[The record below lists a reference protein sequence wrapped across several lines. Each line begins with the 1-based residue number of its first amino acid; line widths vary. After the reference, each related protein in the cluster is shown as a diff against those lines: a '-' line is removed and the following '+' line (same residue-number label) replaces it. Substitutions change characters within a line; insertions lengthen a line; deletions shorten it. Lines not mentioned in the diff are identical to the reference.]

1 VITRGGVIAGR
12 YEILDRISE
21 GGMAEVFRARRVP
34 EGDVV
39 ALKILREQFVSD
51 AEFVERFEREAKAV
65 AALTHPHMVRVHDS
79 GRDGDVRFIAMEY
92 VEGED
97 LKSHIR
103 RSGRIDPHRAAEIAA
118 QVCDALEYAHA
129 HGVIHRDVKPQNI
142 LLTPDGDVKVT
153 DFGIA
158 RALSSATI
166 TQTGTVLGS
175 VQYLSPEQARGG
187 AVGRSADLYSLGV
200 VLYEMV
206 TGHLPFAGDSPIATA
221 LAHVNQPPPPPRS
234 IVPELPPSIEGIIL
248 LALAKSPGR
257 RYRSAGE
264 MRRDLIGETHL
275 WTQVERQHLL
285 EHTPPTTRMPLPVR
299 RRPSPVL
306 VLVLLAIAVIGG
318 AWGGWRAFSGYLVVP
333 EVTVPRL
340 IGRPLPLARQVASA
354 EGLSLDVADR
364 VHSATAAV
372 DTVIA
377 QDQPP
382 GKIVKRGRSIGVVVS
397 LGPEIVTVPDVQRRS
412 LIEARLMIEQAR
424 LSIGELRET
433 FDQEVKGGFVIT
445 QDPQPGARVQRG
457 RALNLVISK
466 GPPVV
471 EMPPLVGRPLQE
483 ARRLLEELGI
493 TVREVRTMATADI
506 DPGIVVEQSPE
517 AGARIRPQDRV
528 TVTVT
533 IRPGEEQTPPPTPI
547 VTAQPQQPAPAPPTD
562 ERATRDEKV
571 TRVELVVPA
580 GEGAQEV
587 KIVVI
592 DERGVRTVFQK
603 PLAPGSRLSE
613 MIRTRGYTIIQVYI
627 ANRLIQE
634 IRP

>member
-1 VITRGGVIAGR
+1 MITRGGVIAGR

-21 GGMAEVFRARRVP
+21 GGMATVFRARRMP
-34 EGDVV
+34 EGDIV
-39 ALKILREQFVSD
+39 ALKVLREQFASD
-51 AEFVERFEREAKAV
+51 LEFVERFEREAKAV
-65 AALTHPHMVRVHDS
+65 AALTHPHMVRVYDS
-79 GRDGDVRFIAMEY
+79 GRDGDVRYIAMEY

-97 LKSHIR
+97 LKAYIR
-103 RSGRIDPHRAAEIAA
+103 RSGRIPPQRAAEIAA

-142 LLTPDGDVKVT
+142 LLTPGGDVKVT

-187 AVGRSADLYSLGV
+187 AVGRPADLYSLGV

-206 TGHLPFAGDSPIATA
+206 TGQLPFTGDSPIAIA

-234 IVPELPPSIEGIIL
+234 IVPDLPPSVDGIIQ
-248 LALAKSPGR
+248 LALAKSPSR

-264 MRRDLIGETHL
+264 MRADLAGETDL
-275 WTQVERQHLL
+275 WKRVEREQLF
-285 EHTPPTTRMPLPVR
+285 EHTPPTTRLPR
-299 RRPSPVL
+299 PAQRRPSL
-306 VLVLLAIAVIGG
+306 VLVIALLAIAVVGG
-318 AWGGWRAFSGYLVVP
+318 AWGGWRAFSGYMVVP
-333 EVTVPRL
+333 EVAVPRFV
-340 IGRPLPLARQVASA
+340 GRSLSQAQQLASA
-354 EGLSLDVADR
+354 EGLSLVVTDR
-364 VHSATAAV
+364 VHSSTAPA
-372 DTVIA
+372 DSVIS
-377 QDQPP
+377 QDQPS
-382 GKIVKRGRSIGVVVS
+382 GKTVKRGRSVGVVVS

-433 FDQEVKGGFVIT
+433 FDEQVKGGFVIT

-457 RALNLVISK
+457 RTLKLVISK
-466 GPPVV
+466 GPAVV

-483 ARRLLEELGI
+483 ARRILEELGI
-493 TVREVRTMATADI
+493 TVRDVRTTPTADLE
-506 DPGIVVEQSPE
+506 PGIVVEQTPE
-517 AGARIRPQDRV
+517 PGARIRPQDRV

-533 IRPGEEQTPPPTPI
+533 VRPGEEQTPPPTPI
-547 VTAQPQQPAPAPPTD
+547 VTAQPQQPASPPAD
-562 ERATRDEKV
+562 RATRDEKV

-580 GEGAQEV
+580 ADSPQEV
-587 KIVVI
+587 RVVVI

-603 PLAPGSRLSE
+603 SLAPGTRISE
-613 MIRTRGYTIIQVYI
+613 MIRSRGYTIIQVYI

>member
-1 VITRGGVIAGR
+1 MITRGGVIAGR

-21 GGMAEVFRARRVP
+21 GGMATVFRARRLP

-39 ALKILREQFVSD
+39 ALKVLREQFASD

-65 AALTHPHMVRVHDS
+65 SALAHPHMVRVYDS

-103 RSGRIDPHRAAEIAA
+103 RSGRIHPQRAAEIAA
-118 QVCDALEYAHA
+118 QVCEALEYAHA

-187 AVGRSADLYSLGV
+187 TVGRAADLYSLGV
-200 VLYEMV
+200 VLYEMM
-206 TGHLPFAGDSPIATA
+206 TGQLPFAGDSPIAIA

-234 IVPELPPSIEGIIL
+234 IVPDLPPSIEGIIL
-248 LALAKSPGR
+248 LALAKSPSR

-264 MRRDLIGETHL
+264 MHRDLVGETDL
-275 WTQVERQHLL
+275 WTRVEMQHLI
-285 EHTPPTTRMPLPVR
+285 EHTPPTTRLPLAMQR
-299 RRPSPVL
+299 RASPVL
-306 VLVLLAIAVIGG
+306 VILLVALAVVGG
-318 AWGGWRAFSGYLVVP
+318 AWGGWRAFSGYVVVP
-333 EVTVPRL
+333 EVTVPRFV
-340 IGRPLPLARQVASA
+340 GRSLPLAQQAASA
-354 EGLSLDVADR
+354 EGLSLFVADR
-364 VHSATAAV
+364 VHSATAPAE
-372 DTVIA
+372 TVIS

-382 GKIVKRGRSIGVVVS
+382 GKTVKRGRSIGVVVS

-412 LIEARLMIEQAR
+412 LIEARLMVEQAR

-433 FDQEVKGGFVIT
+433 FDDEVKGGFVIT

-466 GPPVV
+466 GPAVV

-493 TVREVRTMATADI
+493 TVREVRTMPTADL

-517 AGARIRPQDRV
+517 PGARIRPQDRV

-533 IRPGEEQTPPPTPI
+533 VRPGEEQTPPPSPI
-547 VTAQPQQPAPAPPTD
+547 VTAQPQQPAPPPD
-562 ERATRDEKV
+562 DRATRDEKV

-580 GEGAQEV
+580 GESAQEV

-603 PLAPGSRLSE
+603 ALAPGTRLSE
-613 MIRTRGYTIIQVYI
+613 MIRTRGYTIIQVYL

>member
-21 GGMAEVFRARRVP
+21 GGMATVFRARRLP

-39 ALKILREQFVSD
+39 ALKVLREQFASD
-51 AEFVERFEREAKAV
+51 TEFVERFEREAKAV
-65 AALTHPHMVRVHDS
+65 AALTHPHMVRVYDS
-79 GRDGDVRFIAMEY
+79 GRDGDVRYIAMEY

-97 LKSHIR
+97 LKSYIR
-103 RSGRIDPHRAAEIAA
+103 RSGRLHPQRAAEIAS
-118 QVCDALEYAHA
+118 QVCDALEFAHA

-142 LLTPDGDVKVT
+142 LLTPAGDVKVT

-187 AVGRSADLYSLGV
+187 TVGRPADLYSLGV

-206 TGHLPFAGDSPIATA
+206 TGELPFAGDSPIAIA

-234 IVPELPPSIEGIIL
+234 IVPDLPPSIDGIIQ
-248 LALAKSPGR
+248 LALAKSPSR

-264 MRRDLIGETHL
+264 MRRDLIGETDL
-275 WTQVERQHLL
+275 WTRVERAQLL
-285 EHTPPTTRMPLPVR
+285 EHTPPPTRLPLPA
-299 RRPSPVL
+299 RRPPSLAL
-306 VLVLLAIAVIGG
+306 VIALLAIAVIGG
-318 AWGGWRAFSGYLVVP
+318 AWGGWRVFSGYLVVP
-333 EVTVPRL
+333 EVAVPRFV
-340 IGRPLPLARQVASA
+340 GRSLSLAQQIAAA
-354 EGLSLDVADR
+354 EGLSLFVADR
-364 VHSATAAV
+364 VYSATTPA
-372 DTVIA
+372 DTVIS

-382 GKIVKRGRSIGVVVS
+382 GKSVKRGRTVGVVVS

-424 LSIGELRET
+424 LTVGELRET
-433 FDQEVKGGFVIT
+433 FDADVKGGFVIT

-457 RALNLVISK
+457 RALKLVISK
-466 GPPVV
+466 GPATV

-483 ARRLLEELGI
+483 ARRLLQDLGI
-493 TVREVRTMATADI
+493 TVREVRTIPTADL

-517 AGARIRPQDRV
+517 PGTRIRPQDRV

-533 IRPGEEQTPPPTPI
+533 VRPGEEQTPPPTPI
-547 VTAQPQQPAPAPPTD
+547 VTAQPQPAPPPGD
-562 ERATRDEKV
+562 RPAPGEKV

-580 GEGAQEV
+580 GESTQEV
-587 KIVVI
+587 KIVVV

-603 PLAPGSRLSE
+603 SLAPGTRVSE
-613 MIRTRGYTIIQVYI
+613 MIQTRGYTIIQVYI

>member
-1 VITRGGVIAGR
+1 MITRGGVIAGR

-21 GGMAEVFRARRVP
+21 GGMATVFRARRLP

-39 ALKILREQFVSD
+39 ALKILREQLASD
-51 AEFVERFEREAKAV
+51 TEFVERFEREAKAV
-65 AALTHPHMVRVHDS
+65 AALAHPHMVRVYDS
-79 GRDGDVRFIAMEY
+79 GRDGDVRYIAMEY

-97 LKSHIR
+97 LKAYIR
-103 RSGRIDPHRAAEIAA
+103 RSGRISSQRAAEIAA

-142 LLTPDGDVKVT
+142 LLTPGGDVKVT

-187 AVGRSADLYSLGV
+187 AVGRPADLYSLGV

-206 TGHLPFAGDSPIATA
+206 TGQLPFAGDSPIAIA
-221 LAHVNQPPPPPRS
+221 LAHVNQPPPQPRS
-234 IVPELPPSIEGIIL
+234 VVPDLPQSIDGIIQF
-248 LALAKSPGR
+248 ALAKSPSR

-264 MRRDLIGETHL
+264 MRRDLMGETDL
-275 WTQVERQHLL
+275 WKRVERERLL
-285 EHTPPTTRMPLPVR
+285 EYTPATTRLPRPAR
-299 RRPSPVL
+299 RRPSL
-306 VLVLLAIAVIGG
+306 VLVIALLAIAVIGG
-318 AWGGWRAFSGYLVVP
+318 AWGGWRAFSGYMVVP
-333 EVTVPRL
+333 EVTVPRFV
-340 IGRPLPLARQVASA
+340 GRSLSLAQQLASA
-354 EGLSLDVADR
+354 EGLSLVVTDR
-364 VHSATAAV
+364 VYSSTAPADSV
-372 DTVIA
+372 VS
-377 QDQPP
+377 QDQPS
-382 GKIVKRGRSIGVVVS
+382 GKTVKRGRSVGVVVS
-397 LGPEIVTVPDVQRRS
+397 LGPEVVTVPDVQRRS

-433 FDQEVKGGFVIT
+433 FDEQVKGGFVIT

-457 RALNLVISK
+457 RALKLVISK
-466 GPPVV
+466 GPAVV

-483 ARRLLEELGI
+483 ARRVLEELGI
-493 TVREVRTMATADI
+493 TVRDVRTMPTADL

-517 AGARIRPQDRV
+517 AGARIRAQDRV

-533 IRPGEEQTPPPTPI
+533 VRPGEEQTPPPTPI
-547 VTAQPQQPAPAPPTD
+547 VTAQPQQPVPPPAD
-562 ERATRDEKV
+562 RATRDEKV

-580 GEGAQEV
+580 ADSIQEV
-587 KIVVI
+587 RIVVI

-603 PLAPGSRLSE
+603 SLAPGTRISE